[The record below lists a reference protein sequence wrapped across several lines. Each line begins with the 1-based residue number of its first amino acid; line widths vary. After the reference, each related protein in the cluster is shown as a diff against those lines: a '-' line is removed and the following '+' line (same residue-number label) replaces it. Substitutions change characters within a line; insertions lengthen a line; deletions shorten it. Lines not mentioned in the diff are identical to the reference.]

1 MRNMQKYKRIFIIVA
16 DSLGVGEDEK
26 SYMYNDQGANT
37 FKHLSYSKK
46 DFSIPTLQSF
56 GVGNITD
63 INNTKPIKN
72 ARASYGKMRELSIG
86 KDTLTGHWEFMG
98 IESKTSFP
106 AFTET
111 GFPDELI
118 NEIEKQTGYKI
129 IGNKSASGTEI
140 LVELGEQQKRD
151 KSIIVYTSADSV
163 LQIAAHEEVIPVK
176 ELYRICA
183 IVRKITLDNPKW
195 KVGRIIARPF
205 IGDCKD
211 CFVRT
216 ANRHDYAVTPPKKTV
231 LNYLK
236 DAELDVIAVGKIKD
250 IYDGEGITK
259 STKTTSNIHGMNVTK
274 EIAKTEFTGICFV
287 NLVEFDSK
295 FGHRRNP
302 VGYAESVEEFDKE
315 LKEFVPLL
323 KDNDLLII
331 VADHGNDPT
340 HSGTDHTREFVPLLV
355 YNKKEKGNN
364 LGIRG
369 TFADIGATI
378 SENFSLTKPDIGIS
392 FLKEL

>member
-1 MRNMQKYKRIFIIVA
+1 MEKYKRIFIIVA
-16 DSLGVGEDEK
+16 DSLGVGSDEM
-26 SYMYNDQGANT
+26 SHIYNDQGANT
-37 FKHLSYSKK
+37 FKHLSYSKQ
-46 DFSIPTLQSF
+46 DFSIPTLESL

-63 INNTKPIKN
+63 INNTKPIKD
-72 ARASYGKMRELSIG
+72 AKASYGKMRELSIG

-106 AFTET
+106 SFTET
-111 GFPDELI
+111 GFPKELI
-118 NEIEKQTGYKI
+118 HEIETQTGYKV

-163 LQIAAHEEVIPVK
+163 LQIAAHEETIPVK
-176 ELYRICA
+176 ELYRICS

-195 KVGRIIARPF
+195 KVGRIIARPY
-205 IGDCKD
+205 IGKCKT
-211 CFVRT
+211 CFERT

-236 DAELDVIAVGKIKD
+236 DAQLDVIAIGKIKD
-250 IYDGEGITK
+250 IYDGEGITQ
-259 STKTTSNIHGMNVTK
+259 SIKTTSNIHGMNVTK
-274 EIAKTEFTGICFV
+274 EFANKDFKGICFV

-302 VGYAESVEEFDKE
+302 VGYAEAVEEFDRE
-315 LKEFVPLL
+315 LKELITLL
-323 KDNDLLII
+323 KDNDLLMI

-340 HSGTDHTREFVPLLV
+340 HFGTDHTREFVPLLV
-355 YNKKEKGNN
+355 YNNKENGKN
-364 LGIRG
+364 LGIRE

-378 SENFSLTKPDIGIS
+378 SENFSLKKPDIGNS

>member
-1 MRNMQKYKRIFIIVA
+1 MERYKRIFIIVV
-16 DSLGVGEDEK
+16 DSLAVGADEK
-26 SYMYNDQGANT
+26 SYLYNDQGANT
-37 FKHLSYSKK
+37 FKHLSYSKR
-46 DFSIPTLQSF
+46 DFNIPTLKSF

-63 INNTKPIKN
+63 INNTKPIKD

-98 IESKTSFP
+98 IESKTTFP
-106 AFTET
+106 SFTET
-111 GFPDELI
+111 GFPVELI
-118 NEIEKQTGYKI
+118 REIEKQTGYKV

-140 LVELGEQQKRD
+140 LVELGEQQKRE

-163 LQIAAHEEVIPVK
+163 LQIAAHEESISVT
-176 ELYRICA
+176 ELYKICS

-205 IGDCKD
+205 IGECKT
-211 CFVRT
+211 CFERT
-216 ANRHDYAVTPPKKTV
+216 PNRHDYAITPPKKTV
-231 LNYLK
+231 LNFLK
-236 DAELDVIAVGKIKD
+236 DAQLDVIAVGKIKD
-250 IYDGEGITK
+250 IYNGEGITQ
-259 STKTTSNIHGMNVTK
+259 SIKTTSNIHGMNVTK
-274 EIAKTEFTGICFV
+274 EIAKTNFKGICFV

-295 FGHRRNP
+295 FGHRRDP
-302 VGYAESVEEFDKE
+302 IGYAKAVEEFDE
-315 LKEFVPLL
+315 QLKEFLPLL
-323 KDNDLLII
+323 KESDLLMI

-355 YNKKEKGNN
+355 YNTKENGKD
-364 LGIRG
+364 LGTRE
-369 TFADIGATI
+369 TFADVGATI